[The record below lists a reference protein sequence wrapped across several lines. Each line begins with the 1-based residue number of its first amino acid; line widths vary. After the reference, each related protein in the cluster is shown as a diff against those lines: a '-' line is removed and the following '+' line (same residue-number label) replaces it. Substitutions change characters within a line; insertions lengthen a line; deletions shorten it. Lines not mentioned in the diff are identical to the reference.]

1 MGNMRLM
8 NCDAKSF
15 IGKLQGRKVIC
26 FGAGSTLIEADYEVL
41 VIDGL
46 EDHIAFF
53 VDNDK
58 NKHGAK
64 FRYRGNEFDIRDV
77 DALKKVNTAEYVLL
91 VTCAFY
97 VEIYKQL
104 RDISEIR
111 DLECYMYNAVC
122 SYPNL
127 DVEKFFTK
135 EIEKS
140 PYKEWGQRLKDFR
153 LKDKYKGQRCF
164 VIGNGPSLRVE
175 DLEMLK
181 GEITFGA
188 NRIFKIFPE
197 TDWRPTYYICIDY
210 LMYGLDHEEINHIDS
225 EVKFVPIERSLAAG
239 KIYDEIIYYNR
250 VVNCVSIS
258 KGEIVRGTEFEFSHD
273 IEKIVYG
280 GQTVLYDALEFAAYM
295 GFSEIYLYGVDYNY
309 RLEVLEDGTI
319 VEHND
324 VKENHFSKDYDEGL
338 EEAIKV
344 IAPFYATNLAFQKAK
359 EECLKKGTVIKNAT
373 RGGKLEIF
381 ERVSFDELFEKNKSL

>member
-111 DLECYMYNAVC
+111 D
-122 SYPNL
+122 YPA
-127 DVEKFFTK
+127 
-135 EIEKS
+135 
-140 PYKEWGQRLKDFR
+140 RLCA
-153 LKDKYKGQRCF
+153 LLLCLLG
-164 VIGNGPSLRVE
+164 GLRPV
-175 DLEMLK
+175 
-181 GEITFGA
+181 
-188 NRIFKIFPE
+188 
-197 TDWRPTYYICIDY
+197 
-210 LMYGLDHEEINHIDS
+210 
-225 EVKFVPIERSLAAG
+225 
-239 KIYDEIIYYNR
+239 
-250 VVNCVSIS
+250 
-258 KGEIVRGTEFEFSHD
+258 
-273 IEKIVYG
+273 
-280 GQTVLYDALEFAAYM
+280 
-295 GFSEIYLYGVDYNY
+295 
-309 RLEVLEDGTI
+309 
-319 VEHND
+319 
-324 VKENHFSKDYDEGL
+324 
-338 EEAIKV
+338 
-344 IAPFYATNLAFQKAK
+344 
-359 EECLKKGTVIKNAT
+359 
-373 RGGKLEIF
+373 
-381 ERVSFDELFEKNKSL
+381 